1 MNGVTCGDS
10 LRCGGGEKALCGM
23 VVALSSLRM
32 AAYVPQS
39 LATGNVVGGFL
50 SPMFWGVWIAPTFIF
65 LLWMGT
71 VDRSPMEVVRRS
83 ASSQLRVNDM
93 WLWCAAVAVSG
104 YYSALY
110 AVLCRVM
117 SGGALP
123 AVSGF
128 WPLSLFV
135 QTLLAL
141 VVLGIGD
148 ASHGCLWRC
157 MGGRVM
163 PVMLAAVVF
172 EYLIREPSQ
181 SVFLGCFGSP
191 DDTGDWPLLANKV
204 PLAFL
209 VFGMLII
216 LEWPCSVLLSN
227 NAMTCVR
234 RRGVCGKVRRYLIRL
249 AAYCLAFTGV
259 PLLLTVGVVGGWGE
273 GGSLICTAVC
283 AALQLLLAIAI
294 RDAGTLLGNR
304 AVGYVAALMLCMI
317 LESAK
322 PVESWLMADSYC
334 GLPHWL
340 IVLSLASMMVIASP
354 IPLCRRME
362 II

>member
-1 MNGVTCGDS
+1 MRLMVACGV
-10 LRCGGGEKALCGM
+10 A
-23 VVALSSLRM
+23 
-32 AAYVPQS
+32 
-39 LATGNVVGGFL
+39 
-50 SPMFWGVWIAPTFIF
+50 W
-65 LLWMGT
+65 
-71 VDRSPMEVVRRS
+71 
-83 ASSQLRVNDM
+83 
-93 WLWCAAVAVSG
+93 
-104 YYSALY
+104 
-110 AVLCRVM
+110 
-117 SGGALP
+117 
-123 AVSGF
+123 
-128 WPLSLFV
+128 
-135 QTLLAL
+135 
-141 VVLGIGD
+141 
-148 ASHGCLWRC
+148 
-157 MGGRVM
+157 GGRVM

-191 DDTGDWPLLANKV
+191 DDTGDWPLPANKV

-259 PLLLTVGVVGGWGE
+259 PLLLTVGVVGGWVE

>member
-1 MNGVTCGDS
+1 M
-10 LRCGGGEKALCGM
+10 
-23 VVALSSLRM
+23 
-32 AAYVPQS
+32 
-39 LATGNVVGGFL
+39 
-50 SPMFWGVWIAPTFIF
+50 
-65 LLWMGT
+65 
-71 VDRSPMEVVRRS
+71 
-83 ASSQLRVNDM
+83 
-93 WLWCAAVAVSG
+93 
-104 YYSALY
+104 
-110 AVLCRVM
+110 
-117 SGGALP
+117 
-123 AVSGF
+123 
-128 WPLSLFV
+128 
-135 QTLLAL
+135 
-141 VVLGIGD
+141 
-148 ASHGCLWRC
+148 
-157 MGGRVM
+157 M

-191 DDTGDWPLLANKV
+191 DDTGDWPLPANKV

-259 PLLLTVGVVGGWGE
+259 PLLLTVGVVGGWVE

>member
-1 MNGVTCGDS
+1 MNGTVQRTICRS
-10 LRCGGGEKALCGM
+10 LLCIP
-23 VVALSSLRM
+23 
-32 AAYVPQS
+32 Y
-39 LATGNVVGGFL
+39 
-50 SPMFWGVWIAPTFIF
+50 
-65 LLWMGT
+65 
-71 VDRSPMEVVRRS
+71 
-83 ASSQLRVNDM
+83 
-93 WLWCAAVAVSG
+93 
-104 YYSALY
+104 
-110 AVLCRVM
+110 
-117 SGGALP
+117 
-123 AVSGF
+123 
-128 WPLSLFV
+128 
-135 QTLLAL
+135 
-141 VVLGIGD
+141 
-148 ASHGCLWRC
+148 
-157 MGGRVM
+157 
-163 PVMLAAVVF
+163 AAVVF

-191 DDTGDWPLLANKV
+191 DDTGDWPLLANRV

-227 NAMTCVR
+227 NAMACVR

-273 GGSLICTAVC
+273 GGSLICSAVC
-283 AALQLLLAIAI
+283 AAWQLLLVIAI

-340 IVLSLASMMVIASP
+340 TVLSLASMMVIASL